1 MMPASRAGNGTLDG
15 VWEVGA
21 GHAVGR
27 GGIPVYDVLKVVEAT
42 GSEKMSV
49 SVGSSRGDVES
60 WRGL

>member
-15 VWEVGA
+15 AWGVGA

-42 GSEKMSV
+42 GSENMPV
-49 SVGSSRGDVES
+49 SVGSSMDDVES
-60 WRGL
+60 RRGL